1 MKINENK
8 CGECKIKSGAV
19 SILNKDEIDILENAC
34 SHIDFNKGELIFK
47 EGTPSNNIVFVR
59 DGFIKLC
66 KKVTANRDFILSI
79 AKRGAYLGIQNLNR
93 KKGEYYFS
101 AVAITEAKVCFIN
114 IESFNILLKRNG
126 IFASEIIS
134 YIFTDE
140 MNYFDRLINN
150 IQQQLPG
157 RLANALFYFRDS
169 IYDVNPFNINLTK
182 SELASLIG
190 TSRESVSRIL
200 KEFQVAGIIKM
211 ERSKITILDEERL
224 KEIKEKG

>member
-1 MKINENK
+1 MKINVNK

-19 SILNKDEIDILENAC
+19 SILKKDEIDILEKGC
-34 SHIDFNKGELIFK
+34 SQIDFNKGELVFK

-66 KKVTANRDFILSI
+66 KRVAGNRDFILSI
-79 AKRGAYLGIQNLNR
+79 AKQGAYLGIQNLDR

-114 IESFNILLKRNG
+114 TESFNILLKRNG

-150 IQQQLPG
+150 VRQQLPG
-157 RLANALFYFRDS
+157 RLANTLFYFRDQV
-169 IYDVNPFNINLTK
+169 YNKNPFNINLTK

-200 KEFQVAGIIKM
+200 KEFQVAGIIKL
-211 ERSKITILDEERL
+211 ERNKITILDEKRL
-224 KEIKEKG
+224 QDIKQKG